1 MAASK
6 TELVQTFVLSIS
18 EDIKLYRKLLAL
30 LQHQKALYLKF
41 DGESLSD
48 NIQSQLPILNQL
60 GRNASE
66 RSQAL
71 TQLKLPCSEVGV
83 ERLIK
88 ALPAKLSDNVNKQW
102 HILESL
108 ITQCQKYNQNNGQ
121 SSAAFQ
127 ELLGELTG
135 QKQHSY
141 EEHARAV

>member
-6 TELVQTFVLSIS
+6 TELVQAFVLSIS
-18 EDIKLYRKLLAL
+18 DDIKLYRKLLAL

-71 TQLKLPCSEVGV
+71 TQLKLPCSQAGV
-83 ERLIK
+83 ERLIR

-108 ITQCQKYNQNNGQ
+108 IAQCQKYNQNNGQ

>member
-1 MAASK
+1 M
-6 TELVQTFVLSIS
+6 LSIS

-41 DGESLSD
+41 DGGSLSD

-71 TQLKLPCSEVGV
+71 AQLKLPCSEVGV

>member
-6 TELVQTFVLSIS
+6 TELVQAFVLSIS
-18 EDIKLYRKLLAL
+18 DDIKLYRKLLAL

-60 GRNASE
+60 GRNASN

-71 TQLKLPCSEVGV
+71 TQLKLPCSQAGV
-83 ERLIK
+83 ERLIR
-88 ALPAKLSDNVNKQW
+88 ALPAKLSDNVHKQW

-108 ITQCQKYNQNNGQ
+108 IAQCQKYNQNNGQ

-141 EEHARAV
+141 EEHARTV

>member
-6 TELVQTFVLSIS
+6 TELVQAFVLSIS
-18 EDIKLYRKLLAL
+18 DDIKLYRKLLAL

-60 GRNASE
+60 GRNASN

-71 TQLKLPCSEVGV
+71 TQLKLPCSQAGV
-83 ERLIK
+83 ERLIR
-88 ALPAKLSDNVNKQW
+88 ALPAKLSDNVHKQW

-108 ITQCQKYNQNNGQ
+108 IAQCQKYNQNNGQ

>member
-6 TELVQTFVLSIS
+6 TELVQTFVMSIS
-18 EDIKLYRKLLAL
+18 EDIKLYQKLLAL

-41 DGESLSD
+41 DGESLNQ
-48 NIQSQLPILNQL
+48 NIQNQLPVLSKL

-71 TQLKLPCSEVGV
+71 TQLKLPCSQAGV

-88 ALPAKLSDNVNKQW
+88 ALPAKLSDNVSKQW

-108 ITQCQKYNQNNGQ
+108 IAQCQKYNQSNGQ

-141 EEHARAV
+141 EEHAHAV